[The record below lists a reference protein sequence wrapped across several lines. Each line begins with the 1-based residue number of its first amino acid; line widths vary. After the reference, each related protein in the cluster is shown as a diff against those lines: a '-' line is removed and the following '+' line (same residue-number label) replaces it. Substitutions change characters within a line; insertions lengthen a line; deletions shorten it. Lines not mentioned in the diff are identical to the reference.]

1 MRSDL
6 VKETKE
12 VAKKEGAGKNGC
24 RRFSSRYMLMDKDT
38 VQQRA
43 RKVVPK
49 DRTGRRRRLRSR
61 FRAWRSSS
69 IFRLFTVLGPGLI
82 AANAGNDAG
91 GIATFSTSGATY
103 GYNLLWA
110 LVIAGFCL
118 AIVQEMCARMGVVT
132 NKGLADLIRE
142 QFGVRWSVL
151 AMLVLLIANTGVTIS
166 EFLGI
171 KASVQV
177 LSGDINT
184 PLVYIVVPL
193 SGIALW
199 WLVTKGSYRRVEK
212 IFLLMSLGFL
222 AYIPAAFYSHPD
234 WGLVA
239 RQLVLPQ
246 IRGDS
251 AYLSGYLLT
260 VVALIGTT
268 ISPYMQFF
276 VQSSVADKG
285 IQPDEYIY
293 EQLDVY
299 SGTAFA
305 VLIAGFVII
314 TTGATLFPSHPV
326 NTAIDAAMALQKFAG
341 PFSSLLFGVG
351 LFGASLLAAA
361 ILPLSTAY
369 GICEAFGFE
378 RGVSR
383 SFSDA
388 PAFQSIFTGLIIL
401 GVLITLIPGLPI
413 IRVLIILQD
422 LNAAML
428 PILLVFII
436 LLVNKRRLMGKR
448 VNSLAFNIIAWATV
462 VLVTVLIVL
471 FLLNVIFGI
480 PI

>member
-1 MRSDL
+1 MLMEKD
-6 VKETKE
+6 TKLP
-12 VAKKEGAGKNGC
+12 EGKTVRTKDRRGHR
-24 RRFSSRYMLMDKDT
+24 RRF
-38 VQQRA
+38 
-43 RKVVPK
+43 
-49 DRTGRRRRLRSR
+49 RSR
-61 FRAWRSSS
+61 FRSWRSYP
-69 IFRLFTVLGPGLI
+69 LFKLLVVLGPGLI

-91 GIATFSTSGATY
+91 GIATFSTSGASY

-110 LVIAGFCL
+110 LAIAGFCL

-142 QFGVRWSVL
+142 QFGVRWTVL
-151 AMLVLLIANTGVTIS
+151 AMLALLVANTGVTVS

-171 KASVQV
+171 RASVQV

-184 PLVYIVVPL
+184 PFVYVVVPL
-193 SGIALW
+193 SGLVIW

-222 AYIPAAFYSHPD
+222 AYVPAAFASKPN
-234 WGLVA
+234 WGHVVH
-239 RQLVLPQ
+239 QLFLPQ
-246 IRGDS
+246 VTGNS
-251 AYLSGYLLT
+251 AYMNGYLLM
-260 VVALIGTT
+260 VVALVGTT

-276 VQSSVADKG
+276 IQSSVADKG
-285 IQPDEYIY
+285 VRNDEYVYTQI
-293 EQLDVY
+293 DVY
-299 SGTAFA
+299 SGTIFA

-314 TTGATLFPSHPV
+314 TTGATLFPNHPV
-326 NTAIDAAMALQKFAG
+326 NTAIDAARALQHFSG

-361 ILPLSTAY
+361 VLPLSTAY

-383 SFSDA
+383 NFSEA

-413 IRVLIILQD
+413 IQVLVILQD

-428 PILLVFII
+428 PILLIFII
-436 LLVNKRRLMGKR
+436 LLVNNLRLMGKH
-448 VNSLAFNIIAWATV
+448 VNGLTFNIIAWATV
-462 VLVTVLIVL
+462 ILISALVFL
-471 FLLNVIFGI
+471 FLLNAVFGI
-480 PI
+480 PV